1 MLQYWEQVLLFG
13 QINNNN
19 LNKLIPVDMANFPA
33 VLNHILGV
41 VFIII
46 VFALAYAYLK
56 PHQLHKR
63 RLVSTLLLKISY
75 LFYLLVLLIVIYL
88 SALVKGGLETVFFG
102 IEFFAFLVVLFVP
115 TIGIFAR
122 KLGQF
127 SKKREGYNYFFTIVN
142 ILSIVA
148 ILVMYFI

>member
-1 MLQYWEQVLLFG
+1 
-13 QINNNN
+13 
-19 LNKLIPVDMANFPA
+19 MANFPA

-56 PHQLHKR
+56 PHLLHKR
-63 RLVSTLLLKISY
+63 RLVSTLFLKLSY
-75 LFYLLVLLIVIYL
+75 LAYLLILLVIIYL
-88 SALVKGGLETVFFG
+88 SALVKDGLETVFFG

-122 KLGQF
+122 KLDQF
-127 SKKREGYNYFFTIVN
+127 SKKRDGYNYFFTALN
-142 ILSIVA
+142 ILSMVA
-148 ILVMYFI
+148 VLIMFFI

>member
-1 MLQYWEQVLLFG
+1 VIY
-13 QINNNN
+13 
-19 LNKLIPVDMANFPA
+19 KLIPVDMANFPA
-33 VLNHILGV
+33 VLNHILGI

-63 RLVSTLLLKISY
+63 RLISTLFLKISY
-75 LFYLLVLLIVIYL
+75 LIYLLVLLVIIYL
-88 SALVKGGLETVFFG
+88 SALVRGGLEQVFYG
-102 IEFFAFLVVLFVP
+102 IEFFAFLIVLFVP

-148 ILVMYFI
+148 ILIMFFI

>member
-1 MLQYWEQVLLFG
+1 MICKIVFSD
-13 QINNNN
+13 I
-19 LNKLIPVDMANFPA
+19 ANFNTI
-33 VLNHILGV
+33 LNHILGI

-46 VFALAYAYLK
+46 VFSLAYAYLK

-63 RLVSTLLLKISY
+63 RLVSTLLLKGSY
-75 LFYLLVLLIVIYL
+75 LLYLLVLLVVIYF
-88 SALVKGGLETVFFG
+88 SALVNGGLEKVFYG
-102 IEFFAFLVVLFVP
+102 VEFFAFLVVLFVP

-142 ILSIVA
+142 LLSIVS

>member
-1 MLQYWEQVLLFG
+1 VIY
-13 QINNNN
+13 
-19 LNKLIPVDMANFPA
+19 KLIPVDMANFPA
-33 VLNHILGV
+33 VLNHILGI

-63 RLVSTLLLKISY
+63 RLVSTLFLKISY
-75 LFYLLVLLIVIYL
+75 LIYLLVLLVIIYL
-88 SALVKGGLETVFFG
+88 SALVRGGLEQVFYG
-102 IEFFAFLVVLFVP
+102 IEFFAFLIVLFVP

-148 ILVMYFI
+148 ILIMFFI

>member
-1 MLQYWEQVLLFG
+1 MVNYGIV
-13 QINNNN
+13 IR
-19 LNKLIPVDMANFPA
+19 KLISSDMPNFNEI
-33 VLNHILGV
+33 LSHILGV

-63 RLVSTLLLKISY
+63 RLASTLLLKASY
-75 LFYLLVLLIVIYL
+75 LLYLLVLLIIIYL
-88 SALVKGGLETVFFG
+88 SALVRGGLEEVFFG

-122 KLGQF
+122 KMGQF
-127 SKKREGYNYFFTIVN
+127 SKKREGYNYFFTVVN
-142 ILSIVA
+142 VLSIVA

>member
-1 MLQYWEQVLLFG
+1 MPVPLYG
-13 QINNNN
+13 HHAN
-19 LNKLIPVDMANFPA
+19 LTNPFAMANFNEI
-33 VLNHILGV
+33 LNHILGV

-63 RLVSTLLLKISY
+63 RLVSTLLLKGSY
-75 LFYLLVLLIVIYL
+75 LFYLLVLLVVIYM
-88 SALVKGGLETVFFG
+88 STLVNGGLEKVFFG
-102 IEFFAFLVVLFVP
+102 IEFFAFLLVLFVP

-127 SKKREGYNYFFTIVN
+127 AKKREGYNYFFTVVN
-142 ILSIVA
+142 ALSVVA
-148 ILVMYFI
+148 LLVMYFI

>member
-1 MLQYWEQVLLFG
+1 
-13 QINNNN
+13 
-19 LNKLIPVDMANFPA
+19 MANFPTI
-33 VLNHILGV
+33 LNHILGM

-56 PHQLHKR
+56 PHRLHKHR
-63 RLVSTLLLKISY
+63 MISTLLLKTSY
-75 LFYLLVLLIVIYL
+75 LFYLLVLLIIVYL
-88 SALVKGGLETVFFG
+88 SALVRGGLEQVFMG

-127 SKKREGYNYFFTIVN
+127 SKKREGYNYFFTVVN
-142 ILSIVA
+142 ILSVAA
-148 ILVMYFI
+148 ILVMYFV

>member
-1 MLQYWEQVLLFG
+1 MSA
-13 QINNNN
+13 
-19 LNKLIPVDMANFPA
+19 DMANFPTI
-33 VLNHILGV
+33 LNHILGM

-56 PHQLHKR
+56 PHQLHKH
-63 RLVSTLLLKISY
+63 RLVSTLFLKISY
-75 LFYLLVLLIVIYL
+75 LFYLLVLLIIVYL
-88 SALVKGGLETVFFG
+88 SALVRGGLEQVFMG

-127 SKKREGYNYFFTIVN
+127 SKKREGYNYFFTVVN
-142 ILSIVA
+142 ILSVAA

>member
-1 MLQYWEQVLLFG
+1 
-13 QINNNN
+13 
-19 LNKLIPVDMANFPA
+19 MANFNA
-33 VLNHILGV
+33 ILNHILGI

-46 VFALAYAYLK
+46 VFSLAYAYLK

-63 RLVSTLLLKISY
+63 RLLSTLLLKVSY
-75 LFYLLVLLIVIYL
+75 LLYLLILLIIIYL
-88 SALVKGGLETVFFG
+88 SALVEGGLEKVFVG
-102 IEFFAFLVVLFVP
+102 VEFFAFLIVLFVP

-127 SKKREGYNYFFTIVN
+127 AKKREGYNYFFTIIN
-142 ILSIVA
+142 FLSIVS

>member
-1 MLQYWEQVLLFG
+1 
-13 QINNNN
+13 
-19 LNKLIPVDMANFPA
+19 MANFKEI
-33 VLNHILGV
+33 LNYILGV
-41 VFIII
+41 VFIILI
-46 VFALAYAYLK
+46 FSIAYAYLK

-63 RLVSTLLLKISY
+63 RLVSTLLLKGSY
-75 LFYLLVLLIVIYL
+75 LLYLLVLLIVVYL
-88 SALVKGGLETVFFG
+88 SALVKEGLDNVFLG
-102 IEFFAFLVVLFVP
+102 IEFFAFLIVLFAP

-142 ILSIVA
+142 ILSLFL

>member
-1 MLQYWEQVLLFG
+1 
-13 QINNNN
+13 
-19 LNKLIPVDMANFPA
+19 MANFNE

-41 VFIII
+41 VFIVI

-63 RLVSTLLLKISY
+63 RLKSTLLLKGT
-75 LFYLLVLLIVIYL
+75 YLLYLLILLIIVYM
-88 SALVKGGLETVFFG
+88 SALVNEGLEKIFNG
-102 IEFFAFLVVLFVP
+102 IEFFAFLLVLFVP

-127 SKKREGYNYFFTIVN
+127 AKKREEYNYFFSIVN
-142 ILSIVA
+142 VLSIIA
-148 ILVMYFI
+148 LIVMYFI

>member
-1 MLQYWEQVLLFG
+1 MEPRG
-13 QINNNN
+13 IIN
-19 LNKLIPVDMANFPA
+19 LSITAIEMANFKDI
-33 VLNHILGV
+33 LNYILGV
-41 VFIII
+41 IFIILI
-46 VFALAYAYLK
+46 FSIAYAYLK

-63 RLVSTLLLKISY
+63 RLASTLLLKGSY
-75 LFYLLVLLIVIYL
+75 LLYLIVLLIVVYF
-88 SALVKGGLETVFFG
+88 SALVKEGLDDVFLG
-102 IEFFAFLVVLFVP
+102 VEFFAFLIVLFAP

-142 ILSIVA
+142 FLSMIL

>member
-1 MLQYWEQVLLFG
+1 
-13 QINNNN
+13 
-19 LNKLIPVDMANFPA
+19 MANFGEIF
-33 VLNHILGV
+33 NHILGV

-63 RLVSTLLLKISY
+63 RLVSTLFLKISY
-75 LFYLLVLLIVIYL
+75 LAYLLILLVIIYF
-88 SALVKGGLETVFFG
+88 SALVKGGLEEVFFG
-102 IEFFAFLVVLFVP
+102 IEFFAFLIVLFVP

-127 SKKREGYNYFFTIVN
+127 SKKREGYNYFFSIVN
-142 ILSIVA
+142 VASILA
-148 ILVMYFI
+148 ILLMFFI